1 MTTPIITTLLYLSFA
16 IAEVESNHNGTEQ
29 GYIIEIS
36 RDEALIQKMLERAKE
51 TIEIRDRIV
60 NEYLSKLK

>member
-1 MTTPIITTLLYLSFA
+1 MYCTNRIKAYYVNYII
-16 IAEVESNHNGTEQ
+16 INGTEQ

-60 NEYLSKLK
+60 NEYYSKLK